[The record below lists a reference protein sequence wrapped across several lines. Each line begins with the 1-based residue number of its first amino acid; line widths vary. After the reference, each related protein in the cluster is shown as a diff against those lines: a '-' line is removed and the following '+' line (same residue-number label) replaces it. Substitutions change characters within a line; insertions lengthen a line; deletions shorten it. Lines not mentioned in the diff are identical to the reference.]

1 MLTDMAITLDLIRV
15 GSSNRGTFGVL
26 RHGQVPFVLT
36 LERPWQDNERNVS
49 CIPAGRYRCRKIR
62 SPKFGNTYEICEVPG
77 RTNVLFHSGNTI
89 EDTQGCILVGEEFSG
104 TWDRPMLVSSQR
116 GFGELMKYLDGMAE
130 FDVVIHEFTLLG
142 SSVQV

>member
-1 MLTDMAITLDLIRV
+1 MIVLDLIRV

-36 LERPWQDNERNVS
+36 LERPWADNAQNIS
-49 CIPAGRYRCRKIR
+49 CIPAGRYRCRRIR
-62 SPKFGNTYEICEVPG
+62 SPKFGNTYEICDVPG

-104 TWDRPMLVSSQR
+104 TWDKPMLVSSQR
-116 GFGELMKYLDGMAE
+116 GFGELMKYLHGMSE
-130 FDVVIHEFTLLG
+130 FDVVIHELTLLG